1 MTKRLHLLILFFT
14 LSFSAC
20 PAQGIVAGEA
30 IDETLEECL
39 ALAGDDGEIAIGCQ
53 YAAREAWD
61 REVTRYYKIL
71 MDTLQPAQQ
80 KQLKAAQAKWVM
92 YRDSEMLFSG
102 SLYRGLKGGMWMVI
116 NAERTTDIHRKRAR
130 ELMEYYDMLTFDPE

>member
-1 MTKRLHLLILFFT
+1 MTKRLQLLVLFFT
-14 LSFSAC
+14 LSATVC
-20 PAQGIVAGEA
+20 PAQGIVPGDT
-30 IDETLEECL
+30 IDQTLEECL
-39 ALAGDDGEIAIGCQ
+39 MLAGDNGEIVIQCQ

-61 REVTRYYKIL
+61 KEVTKYYNL
-71 MDTLQPAQQ
+71 LVDTLEPAQK
-80 KQLKAAQAKWVM
+80 KQLKLAQAKWVI

-102 SLYRGLKGGMWMVI
+102 SLYRSLKGGMWMII